1 MKTVTL
7 PITTLETIIE
17 GLEDAIKVCYNVDYK
32 SDDTEKSAEFAT
44 GYSRAAMQMISDQ
57 LQYLKERT
65 N

>member
-32 SDDTEKSAEFAT
+32 SDDTEKSPEFAT
-44 GYSRAAMQMISDQ
+44 RYSRAAMTHAIVD
-57 LQYLKERT
+57 LNNILNK
-65 N
+65 